1 MSTEGLNLPMAGPL
15 AGLRVIDLT
24 RGTAGPRAAGMLADY
39 GADVVWVEPPGGDP
53 YRDELAVPYAS
64 FNRGKRSVTIDL
76 KGDQEPLHRLLG
88 TADAVIQSWRPG
100 VAERLGLGYD
110 DLHRRHPH
118 LVVTSITG
126 FGPDEPVAGLPG
138 HEALVHS
145 LVGTMAE
152 QVGVREPPIYEGLP
166 FASIGAAYLA
176 CIGTLAALLR
186 RDGDGIGRQVETS
199 LVDGALAYLSMTW
212 GDSDD
217 ADAMPKIVPGVRRI
231 VSRSFEC
238 ADGEFLGMHTGAVG
252 AFGRLMVALG
262 TDDRIPPDPRG
273 ADLMLPLDDEQR
285 KLIAEEL
292 PKIFKTQ
299 PRSYWL
305 DKLLAA
311 DICVVPEL
319 HATQVFDEPQARH
332 NNMVLRL
339 DDPVLGTI
347 DVAAPPVRFS
357 AHPDPSPRPAPI
369 PGADT
374 GDVLSAAAEPV
385 TMSAAT
391 ANGDGP
397 LLAGIKVLDLGAYFA
412 GPYSSRLLADLGA
425 DVIKLETTL
434 GDQLRAL
441 TRPFTAAQA
450 GKRAVSFDL
459 KDPELSPALRGLIE
473 WADVIHHN
481 LRPGAA
487 DRLGVGYEQVRA
499 LNPRAVYLYAPGW
512 GSTGPDSLRQSFAP
526 MLAAYTGTSYEVAGQ
541 FNPPMWPI
549 GNEDPG
555 NGLVGAIA
563 VLIGLLD
570 RQRSGRG
577 QYIENPQLNA
587 AIVHLQH
594 IVRTATGEVIGA
606 ELLDPVQLGVS
617 PLDRLYQASEGWIV
631 LVAKSRR
638 EISALSAVTGV
649 EILGDERFATSAL
662 RKANEYE
669 LASLLGDIFAAKT
682 SAEWVAALQAA
693 GVGAVEPVVDN
704 VVARFH
710 REPVNLRTGRIGQ
723 VSDGKGGV
731 IRLISQLVR
740 VSEST
745 PMPLRLAPALG
756 ADSDAVLTELGYS
769 TDQIAELRTRG
780 SVR

>member
-1 MSTEGLNLPMAGPL
+1 MAGPL
-15 AGLRVIDLT
+15 AGFRVIDLS

-39 GADVVWVEPPGGDP
+39 GADVIWIEPPGGDP

-76 KGDQEPLHRLLG
+76 KGDQESLHRLLG

-100 VAERLGLGYD
+100 VAERLGLGFD

-126 FGPDEPVAGLPG
+126 FGLGGPAAELPG
-138 HEALVHS
+138 HEALVHA
-145 LVGTMAE
+145 LVGTMVE
-152 QVGVREPPIYEGLP
+152 QVGMREPPIYEGLP

-176 CIGTLAALLR
+176 CIGTLAALFR
-186 RDGDGIGRQVETS
+186 RHSDGIGRQVETS
-199 LVDGALAYLSMTW
+199 LVDGVLTYLSMTW

-217 ADAMPKIVPGVRRI
+217 AAAMPKIVPGARRI

-292 PKIFKTQ
+292 PEIFKTK

-305 DKLLAA
+305 DTLLAA

-319 HATQVFDEPQARH
+319 RPTQVFDEPQARH

-339 DDPVLGTI
+339 DDPVLGPI

-357 AHPDPSPRPAPI
+357 AHLAPSPGPAPI

-374 GDVLSAAAEPV
+374 ADVLDAAAEPL
-385 TMSAAT
+385 TMAAT
-391 ANGDGP
+391 TADNDGP
-397 LLAGIKVLDLGAYFA
+397 LLAGLKVLDLGAYFA

-487 DRLGVGYEQVRA
+487 DRLGVGYEQVHA

-512 GSTGPDSLRQSFAP
+512 GSTGPDSMRQSFAP

-587 AIVHLQH
+587 SMVHLQH
-594 IVRTATGEVIGA
+594 IVRTAAGEVIGA
-606 ELLDPVQLGVS
+606 ELLDPLQLGVS
-617 PLDRLYQASEGWIV
+617 PLDRLYQTSGETWMV
-631 LVAKSRR
+631 VVAKSTR
-638 EISALSAVTGV
+638 EIAALSAVTGV
-649 EILGDERFATSAL
+649 EILGDDRFATAAL
-662 RKANEYE
+662 RKDNEYE
-669 LASLLGDIFAAKT
+669 LASLLGDVFAAKP
-682 SAEWVAALQAA
+682 SAEWVVALRSA
-693 GVGAVEPVVDN
+693 GVGAVEPVLDN
-704 VVARFH
+704 VVAQFH
-710 REPVNLRTGRIGQ
+710 RDPVNLRTGRIGQ

-731 IRLISQLVR
+731 VRLISQLVR

-756 ADSDAVLTELGYS
+756 ADSDAVLTGLGYS
-769 TDQIAELRTRG
+769 TDQIAELRGRG

>member
-1 MSTEGLNLPMAGPL
+1 MAGPL
-15 AGLRVIDLT
+15 AGLRVIDLS
-24 RGTAGPRAAGMLADY
+24 RGTAGPRAAGLLADY
-39 GADVVWVEPPGGDP
+39 GADVIWVEPPGGDP

-64 FNRGKRSVTIDL
+64 FNRGKRSIIIDL

-88 TADAVIQSWRPG
+88 TADAATMSWRPG

-126 FGPDEPVAGLPG
+126 FGLDEPAAGLPG
-138 HEALVHS
+138 HEALVHAF
-145 LVGTMAE
+145 VGTMAE
-152 QVGVREPPIYEGLP
+152 QVGVREPPIYQGLP

-176 CIGTLAALLR
+176 CIGTLAALVR
-186 RDGDGIGRQVETS
+186 RDSDGVGRQVQTS
-199 LVDGALAYLSMTW
+199 LVDGALTYLSMTW
-212 GDSDD
+212 GDSDN
-217 ADAMPKIVPGVRRI
+217 AAAMPKIVPGARRI

-238 ADGEFLGMHTGAVG
+238 ADGEFLGIHTGAVG

-262 TDDRIPPDPRG
+262 TDDRIPPDSRG
-273 ADLMLPLDDEQR
+273 ADLMLPLDDAQR
-285 KLIAEEL
+285 RLIAEEL
-292 PKIFKTQ
+292 PVIFKSR
-299 PRSYWL
+299 PRAQWL
-305 DKLLAA
+305 DELLAA

-339 DDPVLGTI
+339 DDPVLGTVE
-347 DVAAPPVRFS
+347 VAAPPVRFA
-357 AHPDPSPRPAPI
+357 AHPEPGPQPAPA

-374 GDVLSAAAEPV
+374 DEVLGALEPRRWP
-385 TMSAAT
+385 AAT
-391 ANGDGP
+391 ADGNGP
-397 LLAGIKVLDLGAYFA
+397 LLAGVKVLDLGAYFA

-441 TRPFTAAQA
+441 TRPFNAAQA

-459 KDPELSPALRGLIE
+459 KDPELTPALHGLIA

-487 DRLGVGYEQVRA
+487 DRLGVGYDQVRA
-499 LNPRAVYLYAPGW
+499 INPRAVYLYSPGW
-512 GSTGPDSLRQSFAP
+512 GSTGPDARRQSFAP

-541 FNPPMWPI
+541 YNPPMWPI

-570 RQRSGRG
+570 RQRSGQG
-577 QYIENPQLNA
+577 QYVENPQLNA

-594 IVRTATGEVIGA
+594 IVRTPAGEVIGA
-606 ELLDPVQLGVS
+606 EQLDPVQLGVS
-617 PLDRLYQASEGWIV
+617 PLDRLYQVSDGWV
-631 LVAKSRR
+631 AVVAKSDH
-638 EISALSAVTGV
+638 EISALSGVTGV
-649 EILGDERFATSAL
+649 NILEDDRFATSAL
-662 RKANEYE
+662 RKQNDYA
-669 LASLLGDIFAAKT
+669 LASALAKVFAT
-682 SAEWVAALQAA
+682 RSGGEWVAALQAA
-693 GVGAVEPVVDN
+693 GVGALVPMIDNPVP
-704 VVARFH
+704 RFH
-710 REPVNLRTGRIGQ
+710 RDPVNLKTGRIGQ
-723 VSDGKGGV
+723 VSDDSGGTV
-731 IRLISQLVR
+731 RLISQLVR
-740 VSEST
+740 VSDST
-745 PMPLRLAPALG
+745 PTPLSLAPALG
-756 ADSDAVLTELGYS
+756 ADSDAVLVDLGYS
-769 TDQIAELRTRG
+769 TEQIAELRSRG